1 MALRGSNQ
9 YKCIA
14 EIRKKDGTLVDRAL
28 KQEYK
33 ELRDVVHND
42 SYGGMRRK
50 KIYEYLKKGL
60 EIQVNGLH
68 CIQTK
73 NDPDILR
80 LLKED
85 KIEMFNVPISFYG
98 NKLKC
103 KHTFLRI
110 KNG

>member
-42 SYGGMRRK
+42 SYGGMRRQK
-50 KIYEYLKKGL
+50 FMNI
-60 EIQVNGLH
+60 
-68 CIQTK
+68 
-73 NDPDILR
+73 
-80 LLKED
+80 
-85 KIEMFNVPISFYG
+85 
-98 NKLKC
+98 
-103 KHTFLRI
+103 
-110 KNG
+110 